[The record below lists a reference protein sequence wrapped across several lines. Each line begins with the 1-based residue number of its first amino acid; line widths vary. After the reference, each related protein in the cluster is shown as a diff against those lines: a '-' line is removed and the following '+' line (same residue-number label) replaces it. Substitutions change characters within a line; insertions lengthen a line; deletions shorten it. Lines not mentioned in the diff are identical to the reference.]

1 MSVSAFIPD
10 PVNKEELG
18 FNVPVAS
25 EAFFKSYWEPAAE
38 ELGLQWVPIFSTGI
52 DVSLEDLPDVL
63 DELNRLKQWASRRGG
78 VEMEQMLSRLDL
90 LITQLPQAY
99 RREGA
104 VVYIG

>member
-1 MSVSAFIPD
+1 MSVSAYIPH
-10 PVNKEELG
+10 PENEEEFG

-25 EAFFKSYWEPAAE
+25 EAFFKAYWEPAAE
-38 ELGLQWVPIFSTGI
+38 ELNLQWVPIFSTGI
-52 DVSLEDLPDVL
+52 DVSEEDLPDVL
-63 DELNRLKQWASRRGG
+63 DELNRLKQWAAARGG
-78 VEMEQMLSRLDL
+78 EEMEQMLGRIDL